1 MAKEDYTKQ
10 FLELVYQ
17 SDDKWT
23 NQHIKNTVDALG
35 YLFYYEDLKDV
46 TPSEYREVCKMLVDI
61 LDGEMCFPGS
71 DDTMCNT
78 EVRSC
83 LIAISKNLRLQTNE
97 EIENSLEKYIWK
109 A

>member
-17 SDDKWT
+17 EDDKWT
-23 NQHIKNTVDALG
+23 SQHIKNTVDSLG
-35 YLFYYEDLKDV
+35 NLLSFEELEGV
-46 TPSEYREVCKMLVDI
+46 TPSQYRQVCRMLIEI
-61 LDGEMCFPGS
+61 LDGEMSVGS
-71 DDTMCNT
+71 NDIMCNT

-83 LIAISKNLRLQTNE
+83 LIEISKNLGLQTNE
-97 EIENSLEKYIWK
+97 DIKECLEKYIWK

>member
-17 SDDKWT
+17 PDEKWT
-23 NQHIKNTVDALG
+23 SQHIKNTVDALND
-35 YLFYYEDLKDV
+35 LFCYEELEGV
-46 TPSEYREVCKMLVDI
+46 TPSQYREVCKMLIEI
-61 LDGEMCFPGS
+61 LDGEMSVGS
-71 DDTMCNT
+71 NDIMCNT

-83 LIAISKNLRLQTNE
+83 LIEISKNLGLQTNE
-97 EIENSLEKYIWK
+97 DIKECLIKYTCK